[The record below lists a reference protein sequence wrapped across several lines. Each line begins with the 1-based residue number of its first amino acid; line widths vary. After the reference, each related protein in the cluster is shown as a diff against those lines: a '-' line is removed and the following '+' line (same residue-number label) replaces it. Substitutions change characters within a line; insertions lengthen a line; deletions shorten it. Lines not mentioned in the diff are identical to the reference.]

1 MFSSISDVSVTL
13 SLFDS
18 QSIKFHT
25 KLEAVRGDPRAV
37 VATSIHPKI
46 VVCFSMPHH
55 GHTSISTRR
64 LMLGKDIFTSCSIA
78 TLSMHQQLH
87 C

>member
-46 VVCFSMPHH
+46 VGVIYLFFM
-55 GHTSISTRR
+55 
-64 LMLGKDIFTSCSIA
+64 F
-78 TLSMHQQLH
+78 
-87 C
+87 